1 MSQKESTS
9 LNAIRNRL
17 EPSAYF
23 ILASK
28 VMTMTRDNKD
38 GFRTADLS
46 LIAALCVSGFVVEE
60 MERVS
65 PTRSVFIF
73 NNSAELQKIVNA
85 YWRGDLRVEPQSFFN
100 QLKTLKARIY
110 ER

>member
-1 MSQKESTS
+1 MTS
-9 LNAIRNRL
+9 ANTND
-17 EPSAYF
+17 E
-23 ILASK
+23 
-28 VMTMTRDNKD
+28 
-38 GFRTADLS
+38 FRTADLS
-46 LIAALCVSGFVVEE
+46 LTAALCVSGFVVQE

-73 NNSAELQKIVNA
+73 NDSIELQETVNG
-85 YWRGDLRVEPQSFFN
+85 YWRGDLQVEPQAFFN